1 MGHYD
6 HLLQQFRS
14 LWSGRKL
21 DSGGDSEQTL
31 KEAIKREL
39 LDEYTHPRLRRS
51 LYEKFYLAVERILQ
65 SSLPAGDKLD
75 LIEMYKDTAE
85 TLRRSE

>member
-1 MGHYD
+1 MDHYE

-21 DSGGDSEQTL
+21 DSGEDSEQTL
-31 KEAIKREL
+31 KEAMKSEL

-51 LYEKFYLAVERILQ
+51 LHEKFYLAVERILQ
-65 SSLPAGDKLD
+65 SALPAGDKLA
-75 LIEMYKDTAE
+75 LIQMYKDVAE
-85 TLRRSE
+85 TIKKQ